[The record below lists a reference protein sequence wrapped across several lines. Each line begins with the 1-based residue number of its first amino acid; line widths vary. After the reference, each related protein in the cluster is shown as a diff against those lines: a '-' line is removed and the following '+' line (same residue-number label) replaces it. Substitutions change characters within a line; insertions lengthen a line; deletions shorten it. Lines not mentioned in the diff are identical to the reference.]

1 MGYASRS
8 GRARTSAKDPRAF
21 AVCDRCG
28 MWYNHHRLQWQYDWA
43 GASLINKRILVCN
56 TCYDQPQNQL
66 RAIVVP
72 ADPTPIINP
81 RTEPYAY
88 DSSNTRQVSG
98 YNTTNAATGIP
109 VQGGDLRVTSSGG
122 AQTSDPRVTQMTGEG
137 SGGTNQLPGTD
148 PNAVTYRT
156 ITNAD
161 NNGSGLIRLTVATTN
176 GLITGQKVTV
186 REVAGTTAANGNW
199 TITVVNTTQIDLQSS
214 SFSGSY
220 TSGGYVINNPSLP
233 YDFTEIPRTGT
244 L

>member
-122 AQTSDPRVTQMTGEG
+122 VQTSDPRVTQMTGEG

-156 ITNAD
+156 ITNAA

-176 GLITGQKVTV
+176 GLITNQQVTV
-186 REVAGTTAANGNW
+186 REVEGATSANGNW

>member
-8 GRARTSAKDPRAF
+8 GRARTSARDPRAF

-88 DSSNTRQVSG
+88 DSSDTRQVSG

-122 AQTSDPRVTQMTGEG
+122 VQTSDPRVTQMTGEG

-156 ITNAD
+156 ITNAA

-176 GLITGQKVTV
+176 GLITNQQVTV
-186 REVAGTTAANGNW
+186 REVEGATSANGNW

>member
-56 TCYDQPQNQL
+56 TCNDQPQNQL

-98 YNTTNAATGIP
+98 YNTTNTATGIP

-156 ITNAD
+156 ITNAA

-176 GLITGQKVTV
+176 GLITNQQVTV
-186 REVAGTTAANGNW
+186 REVVGVTSANGNW
-199 TITVVNTTQIDLQSS
+199 TITVVNKTQIDLQSS

>member
-1 MGYASRS
+1 
-8 GRARTSAKDPRAF
+8 
-21 AVCDRCG
+21 

-72 ADPTPIINP
+72 ADPNPIINP

-109 VQGGDLRVTSSGG
+109 VQGGDIRVTSSGG
-122 AQTSDPRVTQMTGEG
+122 VQTSDPRVTQMTGEG
-137 SGGTNQLPGTD
+137 SVGTNQLPGTD

-156 ITNAD
+156 ITNAA

-176 GLITGQKVTV
+176 GLITNQQVTV
-186 REVAGTTAANGNW
+186 REVEGATSANGNW

>member
-98 YNTTNAATGIP
+98 YNTTNTATGIP

-156 ITNAD
+156 ITNAA

-176 GLITGQKVTV
+176 GLITNQQVTV
-186 REVAGTTAANGNW
+186 REVVGVTSANGNW
-199 TITVVNTTQIDLQSS
+199 TITVVNKTQIDLQSS